1 MELVVFTY
9 TYLHLTTQIQVNRPY
24 IECWG
29 KEITFFYVFFCFW
42 LVFSLVVL
50 KMEISFLKFPTTFVK
65 TTSNFKS
72 LRNVSF
78 THFTN
83 ALKLNLL
90 LLPKS
95 HSPIKSNRPLIFF
108 RFLLGQQHL
117 ILLHADGV
125 LPSPIVDIPF
135 AWSWRMAGD
144 HCVCSE
150 NLFKSSTAPLPG
162 RPRDQRNLYEWQY
175 WGICDMNSCTKKSN
189 QKPFCVILIEG

>member
-1 MELVVFTY
+1 MGLVVFTY
-9 TYLHLTTQIQVNRPY
+9 MFTTLTTQIQVNRPY
-24 IECWG
+24 IDCVGEG
-29 KEITFFYVFFCFW
+29 NHVFF
-42 LVFSLVVL
+42 VFCLFFRELYL
-50 KMEISFLKFPTTFVK
+50 KWKYPSSSFQKFVK

-90 LLPKS
+90 HLPKS

-108 RFLLGQQHL
+108 WFLLGQQHL
-117 ILLHADGV
+117 IILHADGV

-162 RPRDQRNLYEWQY
+162 RPRDQRDLYEWQY
-175 WGICDMNSCTKKSN
+175 WGICDMNSCTKNSN
-189 QKPFCVILIEG
+189 QKPFCVISIEG